1 VKYDIDV
8 RRRVIK
14 ILPEREEDL
23 YFVYLLIDRGDVVR
37 GWTVREYKPDGV
49 KEGERVKMYLAVKA
63 ETLEYHKFR
72 GSLRV
77 RGPVVEVQEG
87 IEGVK
92 GRRHTFDIVPG
103 REVEIEKAGDL
114 PLDAVVEVLNMTKV
128 TLPRVLLISIDDEEA
143 AFAYITALGVEI
155 LHVFHNMRKEGEN
168 LLEEFVAKVGKFAEE
183 FRQRYRP
190 DIVVLAGPGMIV
202 DYAGRYVQGEKSPQ
216 SSGGLAGVYEFMRQ
230 GLYEKLKDEM
240 GIESYQRLLHK
251 LATNRDAVAIG
262 LEEVGAAASIGRVET
277 LLILDTY
284 IKESPEDAWRL
295 ISQVYKTKGRVFIL
309 REEIEAGTGLKAM
322 GNVAALLRW

>member
-1 VKYDIDV
+1 MKYDVDV

-49 KEGERVKMYLAVKA
+49 KEGERVKMYLAVKVEA
-63 ETLEYHKFR
+63 VEYHKFR

-77 RGPVVEVQEG
+77 RGPVVEVQTG
-87 IEGVK
+87 VEGVK
-92 GRRHTFDIVPG
+92 GKRHTFDVVPG
-103 REVEIEKAGDL
+103 REIEIEKTGDH
-114 PLDAVVEVLNMTKV
+114 PLDGVAEVLNMAKV
-128 TLPRVLLISIDDEEA
+128 TLPRILLISIDDEEA
-143 AFAYITALGVEI
+143 AFAYITALGAEI

-168 LLEEFVAKVGKFAEE
+168 LLEEFVAKVGKYAEE

-190 DIVVLAGPGMIV
+190 DIIVLAGPGMIV
-202 DYAGRYVQGEKSPQ
+202 DYASRYVQGEKSPQ

-262 LEEVGAAASIGRVET
+262 PEEVGAAASIGRVET

-295 ISQVYKTKGRVFIL
+295 ISQVYKTKGRIFIL
-309 REEIEAGTGLKAM
+309 REETEAGAGLKAM
-322 GNVAALLRW
+322 GNIAALLRW